1 MSLATWVNKH
11 YREEG
16 PAKWLAFLLELVAAT
31 VLFLLMLTTC
41 LDVAGRYLFNSPV
54 PGATELTRLGL
65 ALMVFAAMPLIT
77 WRGGHIVVDLLDNV
91 LGLKVLKVFGL
102 VSALIISSSMY
113 FLALRIF
120 ELGERSIRRGVVTE
134 FLGLP
139 SGYITEYIAIMS
151 WLTAFGMI
159 TLGVYRILFQD
170 KH

>member
-139 SGYITEYIAIMS
+139 SGYITTE
-151 WLTAFGMI
+151 
-159 TLGVYRILFQD
+159 
-170 KH
+170 

>member
-1 MSLATWVNKH
+1 MSLATWVNRH
-11 YREEG
+11 YSEEG
-16 PAKWLAFLLELVAAT
+16 PARWLAFLLELVAAT